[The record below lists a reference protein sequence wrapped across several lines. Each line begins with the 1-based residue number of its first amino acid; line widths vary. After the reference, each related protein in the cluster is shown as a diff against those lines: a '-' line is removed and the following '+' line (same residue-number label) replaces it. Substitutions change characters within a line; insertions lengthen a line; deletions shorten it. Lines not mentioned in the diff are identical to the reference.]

1 MSRADIRRP
10 AAVSESAPT
19 GEATRRGVEVRPF
32 QALVYDSRR
41 VPELSSVLAPPYDVI
56 DPAERQLL
64 LERHRYNCVRL
75 ILPGAAAGQPQEQ
88 KYVQAR
94 RDLRCWLCRG
104 VLRELAEPAVFVLRE
119 EFELEGQWCTRAS
132 FIAAVKVEPA
142 DRQGGSIYPHEETM
156 AEARRD
162 RLALLRA
169 TRANLSLVMSL
180 FQDDGPVGGGGS
192 VGEILKQAST
202 GEPLLR
208 AVGPLGVSLSL
219 WAVTDPTVTSTLAS
233 EMACRELFIADGHH
247 RYETALALAG
257 EEGALGSSDPQ
268 GAGFVPM
275 QCVPMEDPG
284 LLALPTHRLFPTH
297 LEVDQERFLEQA
309 REYFD
314 IEEVTTPGVGLS
326 GLREVML
333 RAYDPHGRS
342 HEHVFGLYGSGRQAY
357 LLSLRRESV
366 LDEIECPYDHQAR
379 RLDVCVFQELIVRRI
394 FGLDFSLA
402 AKDGT
407 LRFVHT
413 FVEAQQ
419 RVESG
424 EIALAFF
431 VNPTPL
437 AAIPTVARQG
447 GILPPKSTYFFPKV
461 PCGLLFRLIR

>member
-1 MSRADIRRP
+1 
-10 AAVSESAPT
+10 
-19 GEATRRGVEVRPF
+19 
-32 QALVYDSRR
+32 
-41 VPELSSVLAPPYDVI
+41 
-56 DPAERQLL
+56 
-64 LERHRYNCVRL
+64 
-75 ILPGAAAGQPQEQ
+75 
-88 KYVQAR
+88 
-94 RDLRCWLCRG
+94 
-104 VLRELAEPAVFVLRE
+104 
-119 EFELEGQWCTRAS
+119 
-132 FIAAVKVEPA
+132 
-142 DRQGGSIYPHEETM
+142 M

-180 FQDDGPVGGGGS
+180 FQDDGPVGRATRMSGGGS
-192 VGEILKQAST
+192 VSEILKQAST

-257 EEGALGSSDPQ
+257 EEGALGSSHTSRTTDPQ

-297 LEVDQERFLEQA
+297 LEVDQKRFLEQA

-314 IEEVTTPGVGLS
+314 IEEVTSPGVGLS

-333 RAYDPHGRS
+333 RAYDPYGRS
-342 HEHVFGLYGSGRQAY
+342 HEHVFGLYGSGRRAY

-407 LRFVHT
+407 LRFVYT

-424 EIALAFF
+424 EIALAFL

>member
-1 MSRADIRRP
+1 M
-10 AAVSESAPT
+10 
-19 GEATRRGVEVRPF
+19 RPF

-41 VPELSSVLAPPYDVI
+41 VPGLSSVLAPPYDVI

-75 ILPGAAAGQPQEQ
+75 ILPEAAAGQPQEQ

-142 DRQGGSIYPHEETM
+142 DRSCDSYERGGPIYPHEETM

-192 VGEILKQAST
+192 VSEILKQAST

-233 EMACRELFIADGHH
+233 EMAGRELFIADGHH
-247 RYETALALAG
+247 RYETALAFAG
-257 EEGALGSSDPQ
+257 EEGALGSSNPQ

-297 LEVDQERFLEQA
+297 LEVDQKRFLEQA

-314 IEEVTTPGVGLS
+314 IEEVTSSGVGLS

-333 RAYDPHGRS
+333 RAYDPCGRS
-342 HEHVFGLYGSGRQAY
+342 HEHVFGRYGSGRRAY